1 MTPTSAHCAPHH
13 RSSEESSLRRGR
25 ETNRVEAYH
34 IHDLFNGRHQFRFYQ
49 FYAFALQERQASFV
63 LHAAFPFL
71 NVRHH
76 DPKATAVGSFILEE
90 FFFSRRAMFSLFCF
104 WVKALFAWSNFDGVV
119 WGKWES
125 MAAGLRPH
133 HYYITSTGWD

>member
-1 MTPTSAHCAPHH
+1 
-13 RSSEESSLRRGR
+13 
-25 ETNRVEAYH
+25 VEAYH

-90 FFFSRRAMFSLFCF
+90 FFFFSKGDVFSFLFLGQGAFC
-104 WVKALFAWSNFDGVV
+104 L
-119 WGKWES
+119 E
-125 MAAGLRPH
+125 
-133 HYYITSTGWD
+133 